1 MNSDAYDQYYDM
13 LEDEEIGYEQDYDEF
28 CLKHIGLTPDIEEGF
43 RLATSRRDL
52 DYV

>member
-1 MNSDAYDQYYDM
+1 MNSDAYDEYYDA

-43 RLATSRRDL
+43 RLVNSVKDL

>member
-1 MNSDAYDQYYDM
+1 MNSDAYNEYYDE

-52 DYV
+52 DFV